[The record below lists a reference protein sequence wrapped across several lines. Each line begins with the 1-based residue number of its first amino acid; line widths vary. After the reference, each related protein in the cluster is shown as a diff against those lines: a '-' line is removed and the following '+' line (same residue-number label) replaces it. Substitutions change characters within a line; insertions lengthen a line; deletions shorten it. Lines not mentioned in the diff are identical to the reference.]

1 MLFRGINILRR
12 EWGSGQMLEEIKEI
26 IKLFLNNKK
35 DKSYDPYRDQRIYVR
50 VTQDEKIMIQKLA
63 KIQHR
68 DVSNFIRWLALSKYL
83 DDFIQ

>member
-1 MLFRGINILRR
+1 MAKL
-12 EWGSGQMLEEIKEI
+12 LEEIKEI

-35 DKSYDPYRDQRIYVR
+35 DKQYDPYRDQRIYVR
-50 VTQDEKIMIQKLA
+50 VTNDEKIMIQSLA

-83 DDFIQ
+83 DDFIK

>member
-1 MLFRGINILRR
+1 
-12 EWGSGQMLEEIKEI
+12 MLEEIKEI

-35 DKSYDPYRDQRIYVR
+35 DKQYDPYRDKRIYIR
-50 VTQDEKIMIQKLA
+50 VTVDEKIMIQKLA

-83 DDFIQ
+83 DDFIK